1 MSGTGKIS
9 VAHLTTVHRPFD
21 VRIFHKQCVSL
32 AAAGYDV
39 TLIQRGEVEEVRN
52 GVTILPVPS
61 YPSRLS
67 RMTRGVWIA
76 LKLALKSRAEI
87 IHLHDPELIPA
98 GFVAKLMG
106 RKVVLDIHENLHLDI
121 AAKQW
126 LPRWCVI
133 PLGFATQVMEQL
145 AAATFDGISAATD
158 GIARRFSAVSTII
171 VRNAPVIAEM
181 TCAESTTPFEERP
194 ANFIYVGG
202 LGGGGDLKGV
212 DLMLSALAA
221 LPSESSI
228 RLILGGPAPDLEFA
242 KRIAAMPG
250 GERIDYIGWV
260 DRDALARLYAKSIG
274 ALVLYPPM
282 PNNIESEPVKLF
294 EAMAAGVPVVISDFP
309 LFREYLDRWQCGI
322 AVEASNANA
331 VAHAMLSLEHD
342 RNAAQAMGSRG
353 QEAIR
358 REREWPMFAA
368 KLDALY
374 RRIVPSVHA

>member
-1 MSGTGKIS
+1 MSNPKRVH

-21 VRIFHKQCVSL
+21 VRIFHKQCTSL

-39 TLIQRGEVEEVRN
+39 TLIQRGEVAEVRN

-61 YPSRLS
+61 YTSRFS

-76 LKLALKSRAEI
+76 LRLALKSRAKI

-121 AAKQW
+121 AAKEW
-126 LPRWCVI
+126 LPRWCVV
-133 PLGFATQVMEQL
+133 PLGVATQAMEQM
-145 AAATFDGISAATD
+145 AAATFDGVSAATD
-158 GIARRFSAVSTII
+158 GIARRFAAASTII

-181 TCAESTTPFEERP
+181 TCAESAKPFGERP

-228 RLILGGPAPDLEFA
+228 KLILGGPAPNPEFA
-242 KRIAAMPG
+242 ERIAAMPG
-250 GERIDYIGWV
+250 GERVDYIGWV
-260 DRDALARLYAKSIG
+260 DRDALARLYADSIG

-309 LFREYLDRWQCGI
+309 LFREYIDRWQCGI
-322 AVEASNANA
+322 AVEASNADA
-331 VAHAMLSLEHD
+331 VAQAMVAIEND
-342 RNAAQAMGSRG
+342 RNAAQAFGKRG
-353 QEAIR
+353 QDAIR
-358 REREWPMFAA
+358 REREWPMFSAE
-368 KLDALY
+368 LDGLY
-374 RRIVPSVHA
+374 RRILLSDHA